1 MSTAK
6 FSFLDRNSSFRLVFL
21 MLFTTIIDLLLEIA
35 VFIALVHMFRGSN
48 EGFVQ
53 LQRLFSRF

>member
-1 MSTAK
+1 
-6 FSFLDRNSSFRLVFL
+6 

-48 EGFVQ
+48 EGFV
-53 LQRLFSRF
+53 

>member
-6 FSFLDRNSSFRLVFL
+6 FAFLDRTSPFRLVFL
-21 MLFTTIIDLLLEIA
+21 MLFTTIIFLEIA
-35 VFIALVHMFRGSN
+35 VFIALVHVFCGSN

-53 LQRLFSRF
+53 IQRLFSRF